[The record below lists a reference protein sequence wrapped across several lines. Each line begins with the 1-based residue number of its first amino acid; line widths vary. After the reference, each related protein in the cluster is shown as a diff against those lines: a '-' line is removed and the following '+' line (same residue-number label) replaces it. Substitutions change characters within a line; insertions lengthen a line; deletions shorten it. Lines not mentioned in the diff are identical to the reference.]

1 MLAAAYSERMEAYA
15 RRVGRVGEMK
25 LVVMSMDSIH
35 IAIQTPANHDTLK
48 RTFSSKIGGNG
59 VVFHAVAGADSMPL
73 WTGCLG
79 ASVSPANTDERQA
92 WLALH
97 LNSQGMTG
105 GLLDFLTGPMTNPG
119 PNGASFY
126 DFFTV
131 LLVDKGYRE
140 YGRQPAGY
148 NQCG

>member
-59 VVFHAVAGADSMPL
+59 VGSTPWPALTACHSGLAAWEHP
-73 WTGCLG
+73 
-79 ASVSPANTDERQA
+79 SPRPIQMSAKPG
-92 WLALH
+92 WLC
-97 LNSQGMTG
+97 T
-105 GLLDFLTGPMTNPG
+105 
-119 PNGASFY
+119 
-126 DFFTV
+126 
-131 LLVDKGYRE
+131 
-140 YGRQPAGY
+140 
-148 NQCG
+148 